1 MKETNSLTC
10 LDYTTKYEGM
20 LNQMAADTNQL
31 YFDLQSRLKGKNFV
45 TFLHK
50 IVHVLSHWIF

>member
-1 MKETNSLTC
+1 MKETNFVTC
-10 LDYTTKYEGM
+10 LVFTTKYEGM

-31 YFDLQSRLKGKNFV
+31 YFDLQRRLSGKNVV

-50 IVHVLSHWIF
+50 ILCPI

>member
-1 MKETNSLTC
+1 MKETNSFTC

-31 YFDLQSRLKGKNFV
+31 YFDLQSRLSGKNVV

-50 IVHVLSHWIF
+50 ILCPI